1 MYYKLHC
8 YLKRGKLESL
18 NGPSGLDACLCVSVS
33 IQSVLTFTDASEEDL
48 GLYTVEKSDEP
59 ELSASY
65 DFTSEGKL
73 CQIDVSLL

>member
-1 MYYKLHC
+1 MYHKLHC
-8 YLKRGKLESL
+8 YLKRGKLQSV
-18 NGPSGLDACLCVSVS
+18 NGPSSGLDACLCFSLS

-73 CQIDVSLL
+73 DCAK